1 MAAGKKDE
9 EVLREFYLAALCRPP
24 TAREQQLALAHLAAA
39 KDRTAAMEDI
49 AWAILNKTEFLFQH

>member
-1 MAAGKKDE
+1 MW
-9 EVLREFYLAALCRPP
+9 REFYLAALCRPP